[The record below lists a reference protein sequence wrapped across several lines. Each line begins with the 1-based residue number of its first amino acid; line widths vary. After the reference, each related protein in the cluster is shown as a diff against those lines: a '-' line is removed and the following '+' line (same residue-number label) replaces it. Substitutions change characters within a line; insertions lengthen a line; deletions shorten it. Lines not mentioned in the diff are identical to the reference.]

1 MDAVQAATLSPVIR
15 VAERPVAPPV
25 KVEPSSEA
33 VRVIAMQDSK
43 NAAQEQQAAKI
54 FAERSS
60 KPATA
65 VSTSYDP
72 VMKSLVI
79 TTVSNDTGEVV
90 SQLPS
95 KELLALAHRTAEFRA
110 KFLDVRA

>member
-15 VAERPVAPPV
+15 IAERTVAPPV
-25 KVEPSSEA
+25 KVEPSAEA
-33 VRVIAMQDSK
+33 VRAIAMQDSK
-43 NAAQEQQAAKI
+43 SAAQEQQAARM

-72 VMKSLVI
+72 VMKSVVI

-95 KELLALAHRTAEFRA
+95 KELLALAHRTAEFRSNM
-110 KFLDVRA
+110 LDVRA

>member
-1 MDAVQAATLSPVIR
+1 MDAIQAAALSPVIR
-15 VAERPVAPPV
+15 VAERPVVAP
-25 KVEPSSEA
+25 KVEPSAETLRA
-33 VRVIAMQDSK
+33 VAAQESK
-43 NAAQEQQAAKI
+43 AVAQEQQAAKA

-72 VMKSLVI
+72 VMKSVVI

-95 KELLALAHRTAEFRA
+95 KELLALAYRTAEFRSKSA
-110 KFLDVRA
+110 NVLA

>member
-1 MDAVQAATLSPVIR
+1 MVAAQESQA
-15 VAERPVAPPV
+15 
-25 KVEPSSEA
+25 
-33 VRVIAMQDSK
+33 
-43 NAAQEQQAAKI
+43 AAQEQQAAKV

-72 VMKSLVI
+72 VMKSVVI

-95 KELLALAHRTAEFRA
+95 KELLALAYRTAEFRTRLA
-110 KFLDVRA
+110 NVQA